1 MSNLNAN
8 VKIDIGK
15 FSEDFRKEIN
25 RKLPQAEEASALTIE
40 REVKKAF
47 TTFPKPP
54 IQTGNLRRNIK
65 ASKLS
70 DGSWEVRAS
79 TPLVMTGKGKNKK
92 ARGGKE
98 VEYASFVEFGTV
110 KMAPRPFFR
119 TGIEN
124 ALPKI
129 EKIIERIFKF

>member
-1 MSNLNAN
+1 MSKINAS

-15 FSEDFRKEIN
+15 FSEDFKKELEK
-25 RKLPQAEEASALTIE
+25 RLPQAEEASAFTIE

-65 ASKLS
+65 AIKLS

-79 TPLVMTGKGKNKK
+79 TPLVKGKG
-92 ARGGKE
+92 GQE
-98 VEYASFVEFGTV
+98 VEYAKFVEFGTTR
-110 KMAPRPFFR
+110 MAPRPFFR
-119 TGIEN
+119 TGVEN